1 MSDRRSVVM
10 TFKVEPELAQL
21 LRKQA
26 NTSEFIRGAVR
37 DKIGNV
43 CPLCSGSGRVGDLQ
57 AMSAQRLLEDHQ
69 QVKCTQCGSLEF
81 APCHSLDAHVHD
93 GPCDDPWM
101 EHIEHTDEYVCREC
115 FG

>member
-43 CPLCSGSGRVGDLQ
+43 CPLCTGTGRVGDLQ
-57 AMSAQRLLEDHQ
+57 AMSAQHRQEEIARVADSAAGAQRLELGPERVRGQSRHGCGRAPGRDH
-69 QVKCTQCGSLEF
+69 LF
-81 APCHSLDAHVHD
+81 L
-93 GPCDDPWM
+93 
-101 EHIEHTDEYVCREC
+101 
-115 FG
+115 